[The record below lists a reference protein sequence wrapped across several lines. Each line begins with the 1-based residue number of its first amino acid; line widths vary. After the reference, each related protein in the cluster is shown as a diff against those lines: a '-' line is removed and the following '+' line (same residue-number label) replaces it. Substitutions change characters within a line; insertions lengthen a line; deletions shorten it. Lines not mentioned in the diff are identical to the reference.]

1 MVPGLQEVDARR
13 GDEVDETVFLGQ
25 AAGPSAGELVLER
38 FGLADASDRVAQ
50 HRFDEAQQAQGRGP
64 VGLDPP
70 GEVGQEVA
78 VEERFALRAR
88 RTSATLSAE
97 VQRAS

>member
-13 GDEVDETVFLGQ
+13 GDEIDEAVLLGQ
-25 AAGPSAGELVLER
+25 AAGPGAGELVLQR
-38 FGLADASDRVAQ
+38 FGLADAGDGVAE

-78 VEERFALRAR
+78 VEERFALAAG
-88 RTSATLSAE
+88 ATLPAE